1 MLYYFDPTQ
10 SYFFINET
18 ASLMN
23 HVSFGTI
30 IPCIGGEVQDN
41 VSRLVKITENLHIL
55 GSFGGLRPTYNFKT
69 TSHVLLYI
77 YTNEIH

>member
-23 HVSFGTI
+23 QVSFGTV
-30 IPCIGGEVQDN
+30 IPCIGREVQEN
-41 VSRLVKITENLHIL
+41 VSR
-55 GSFGGLRPTYNFKT
+55 FGQN
-69 TSHVLLYI
+69 I
-77 YTNEIH
+77 